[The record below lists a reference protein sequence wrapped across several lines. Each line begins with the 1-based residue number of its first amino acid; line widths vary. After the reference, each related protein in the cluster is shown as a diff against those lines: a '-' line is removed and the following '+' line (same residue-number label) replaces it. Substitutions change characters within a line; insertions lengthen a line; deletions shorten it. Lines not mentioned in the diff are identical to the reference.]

1 MNKLLTT
8 TALLCF
14 SVAANAQ
21 ENVKESEI
29 EVRILSAYHGLDPL
43 PPRATRLCGLPPAGG
58 QDGMPVIFSV
68 QINGDTVSPAAFAVE
83 ISSGEIVTP
92 LCATLR
98 PALESLEQRTVLLIG
113 PFSPEDSLPVSVEIV
128 EQLEDVDGNSLLG
141 LRGEKVTALAAGP
154 SLVFAERFAPNNS
167 GLEGECPE
175 QTAQAVQL
183 TWEGGVTGPRGADL
197 AEAQRT
203 AVSVLLDNGNSVNPL
218 SLADDDLDN
227 HVIACIAETSPA
239 VSVSVV
245 AGFFHDP
252 GDDANPETRI
262 SVISKMNE

>member
-1 MNKLLTT
+1 MKLLTIAT
-8 TALLCF
+8 LLCF
-14 SVAANAQ
+14 SIVAIS
-21 ENVKESEI
+21 KESDSN
-29 EVRILSAYHGLDPL
+29 VRILSVYHGLDPL
-43 PPRATRLCGLPPAGG
+43 PPRATRLCGLPPAAG
-58 QDGMPVIFSV
+58 QDGMPIVFSV
-68 QINGDTVSPAAFAVE
+68 QINGESVSPTAFAVE
-83 ISSGEIVTP
+83 ISSGETVTP

-113 PFSPEDSLPVSVEIV
+113 PFSPEGSLPVSVEIV

-154 SLVFAERFAPNNS
+154 SLVFAERFAPNKP
-167 GLEGECPE
+167 GLEDECPE
-175 QTAQAVQL
+175 QTAQAILL

-203 AVSVLLDNGNSVNPL
+203 AVSILLDDGHSVHPL
-218 SLADDDLDN
+218 ALADDDPDN
-227 HVIACIAETSPA
+227 HVIACLAETSPA

-252 GDDANPETRI
+252 GDDANPETNI
-262 SVISKMNE
+262 SVFSKMNY